1 MFNACLVCWSMHPG
15 DPFIAPRDL
24 GVVEGP
30 FGRLW
35 LPFVSGC
42 TGLSGAHQI
51 VIRAQAKN
59 QVIGLFPVL
68 GASDRLMG
76 GTRLSGAPLDRW
88 PSAVM
93 AASRWWLA
101 HQTVRCSSRTFRWII
116 ADVDQNSREQAVGRT
131 VHQTVRYALDCLVCG
146 ARLSGVVQSSTLSPF
161 SFLFSFP
168 PFVLTS

>member
-1 MFNACLVCWSMHPG
+1 MHLG

-24 GVVEGP
+24 GVVEAP

-51 VIRAQAKN
+51 VIRARAKN
-59 QVIGLFPVL
+59 QVVGLFPVL
-68 GASDRLMG
+68 GGIRPSDG

-93 AASRWWLA
+93 AASRWRLA
-101 HQTVRCSSRTFRWII
+101 HQTV
-116 ADVDQNSREQAVGRT
+116 
-131 VHQTVRYALDCLVCG
+131 
-146 ARLSGVVQSSTLSPF
+146 
-161 SFLFSFP
+161 
-168 PFVLTS
+168 